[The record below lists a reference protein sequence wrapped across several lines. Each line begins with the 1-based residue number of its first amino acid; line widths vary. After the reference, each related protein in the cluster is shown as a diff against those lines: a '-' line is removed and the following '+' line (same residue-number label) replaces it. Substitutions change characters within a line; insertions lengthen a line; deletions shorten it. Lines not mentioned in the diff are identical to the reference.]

1 MKEIKK
7 PYNVYLIKRENGEEE
22 LKFIQGVYD
31 NDYKLYLGL
40 YILTDNEVKFP
51 ILNFETGEITL
62 NTQLKKLDDRQKAIE
77 NLNLYIEK
85 NNQKESEV
93 LKKIKQFEDNKKS
106 FLYQNDNDIYYIDFE
121 LHDQIN
127 ILSQITLGLENIKIN
142 CIKGNDIKKYIYFS
156 LEEAK
161 KIYLELYNNLSNIII
176 ESKNS
181 INEE

>member
-7 PYNVYLIKRENGEEE
+7 PYNVYLIKKENGEEE
-22 LKFIQGVYD
+22 LKFIQGIYED
-31 NDYKLYLGL
+31 NYKAYLGL
-40 YILTDNEVKFP
+40 YILTDDEVKFP
-51 ILNFETGEITL
+51 VLNFETGEITL
-62 NTQLKKLDDRQKAIE
+62 NYQLKKLDDRQKAIE
-77 NLNLYIEK
+77 KLNSYIEK

-93 LKKIKQFEDNKKS
+93 LNKIQNFNDNKKI
-106 FLYQNDNDIYYIDFE
+106 FLYQNDYDIYYIDFE

-127 ILSQITLGLENIKIN
+127 ILSQITLNLDKIKIN
-142 CIKGNDIKKYIYFS
+142 CVKGNAPKKYIYFS

-181 INEE
+181 INKE